1 MKRHPNSPII
11 TRRHIHMADAS
22 LHDLTSVFNPGAIY
36 HEDQIHMLLRIQ
48 DRGRRTHL
56 VKALSHDG
64 VSFQA
69 EKQVFPITGL
79 EAFPCHIYHIYDPRI
94 VRIEDSFYIT
104 CSVDC
109 ETGCLVAIFK
119 SSDLESMHYIS
130 TLNEAQHRNGVL
142 FDEKIAGRYWMLS
155 RPNEITGSD
164 GVKSGDRI
172 FAYSSAD
179 LHSWQEE
186 GLIMEGRFHFWDELI
201 GPGPPPFR
209 TTLGWM
215 LIYHGV
221 ATHFGGGGIYQ
232 AGVCLLDSDNPS
244 KLLARGDLNVLEP
257 REIFE
262 TTGQVPNVVFPTA
275 CIPVRS
281 QSDGTLAGNDP
292 LFVYYGAADTC
303 IGLAITS
310 PRELVEKSNISLP

>member
-11 TRRHIHMADAS
+11 TRRHIHMADPS

-36 HEDQIHMLLRIQ
+36 HEDSIHMLLRIQ
-48 DRGRRTHL
+48 DRARRTHL
-56 VKALSHDG
+56 VKAVSDDG

-69 EKQVFPITGL
+69 AKHVFPITGL
-79 EAFPCHIYHIYDPRI
+79 EAFPHKIYHIYDPRI

-109 ETGCLVAIFK
+109 KAGCLVAIFK

-130 TLNEAQHRNGVL
+130 TLNEEEHRNGVL
-142 FDEKIAGRYWMLS
+142 FDQKIRGRYWMLS
-155 RPNEITGSD
+155 RPNEHTGFD
-164 GVKSGDRI
+164 GVKRGSRI

-179 LHSWQEE
+179 LRSWREE
-186 GLIMEGRFHFWDELI
+186 GLIMEGRFHYWDELI
-201 GPGPPPFR
+201 GSGPPPFR
-209 TTLGWM
+209 TTYGWM
-215 LIYHGV
+215 HIYHGV
-221 ATHFGGGGIYQ
+221 ATHFGGCGIYQ
-232 AGVCLLDSDNPS
+232 AGVCILDSNNPS
-244 KLLARGDLNVLEP
+244 KLIARGDLNVLEP

-275 CIPVRS
+275 YIPVRS
-281 QSDGTLAGNDP
+281 QPDGSLGLEDP
-292 LFVYYGAADTC
+292 LFIYYGAADTC

-310 PRELVEKSNISLP
+310 PGELIEDSNIKLP